1 MLYNEYLTKKRP
13 YQKYGHLL
21 LLKQKHACLFFKPGK
36 GKSFPCIDAIRDVY
50 KEKNGKCKVLIMS
63 TADSVR
69 KMWEAEIVP
78 QKVLPPDTTIVTFN
92 KAIQDSTMPMLLRT
106 KWDVIVVD
114 ECHRIKARASKI
126 SKLVYGLSKRAEYV
140 WGLSGTP
147 RGNTDV
153 DIFCQFHNMHIAGMG
168 QLSYTKFIETYC
180 EYDRKY
186 YNGQMI
192 KIPTG
197 IRQDYQ
203 QEWNNMVAEYS
214 VREDYTDEDNMPDLT
229 VNTIR
234 FDYKPTKEY
243 KDALNGVIQIPDYET
258 TMTKLVAIQKLHQIV
273 NGYEYYVDDNDKRL
287 VHQINEN
294 VKLDWLVKQ
303 NLDKALVVYRFDE
316 DYKKIT
322 ERFDKEGVTYTEDIA
337 KFKETSTQVLVLQC
351 SRCESFNL
359 QSVCKR
365 AIFYT
370 LDYSYIKYNQMMHR
384 IWRMGQTEQVQ
395 IDVLIFRNTIE
406 EKIWRTVQNKEKLAN
421 LFMAIKG
428 E

>member
-1 MLYNEYLTKKRP
+1 MTYEEYLTKKRP

-21 LLKQKHACLFFKPGK
+21 LLNQKHACLFFRPGK
-36 GKSFPCIDAIRDVY
+36 GKTFPCIDAVRDVY
-50 KEKNGKCKVLIMS
+50 REKNGQCKVLIMS
-63 TADSVR
+63 TADAVR

-78 QKVLPPDTTIVTFN
+78 QKVLPPDTTIVTFS
-92 KAIQDSTMPMLLRT
+92 KAIQDSTLPTLLKT
-106 KWDVIVVD
+106 KWDIVIID
-114 ECHRIKARASKI
+114 ESHKIKARATKI
-126 SKLVYGLSKRAEYV
+126 SKLVFNLSKRAEYV

-168 QLSYTKFIETYC
+168 QMSYTRFIETYC

-197 IRQDYQ
+197 IRKEYQ
-203 QEWNNMVAEYS
+203 QEWNNIIAEYS
-214 VREDYTDEDNMPDLT
+214 IREDYTPEDNMPDLK
-229 VNTIR
+229 VNTVR
-234 FDYKPTKEY
+234 FDYTPTKEY

-287 VHQINEN
+287 VHRINKN
-294 VKLDWLVKQ
+294 VKLDWLVTQK
-303 NLDKALVVYRFDE
+303 LDKALVVYRFEE
-316 DYKKIT
+316 DCERIA
-322 ERFDKEGVTYTEDIA
+322 ERFKQERITYTDDIT
-337 KFKETSTQVLVLQC
+337 KFKETDVQVLLLQC

-384 IWRMGQTEQVQ
+384 IWRMGQTEPVQ

-428 E
+428 D

>member
-1 MLYNEYLTKKRP
+1 MTYEEYLTKKRP

-21 LLKQKHACLFFKPGK
+21 LLNQKHACLFFRPGK
-36 GKSFPCIDAIRDVY
+36 GKTFPCIDAVRDVY
-50 KEKNGKCKVLIMS
+50 REKNGQCKVLIMS
-63 TADSVR
+63 TADAVR

-78 QKVLPPDTTIVTFN
+78 QKVLPPDTTIVTFS
-92 KAIQDSTMPMLLRT
+92 KAIQDSTLPTLLKT
-106 KWDVIVVD
+106 KWDIIIID
-114 ECHRIKARASKI
+114 ESHKIKARATKI
-126 SKLVYGLSKRAEYV
+126 SKLVFNLSKRAEYV

-197 IRQDYQ
+197 IRQEYQ
-203 QEWNNMVAEYS
+203 QEWNDMIAEYS
-214 VREDYTDEDNMPDLT
+214 IREDYTPEDNMPDLN
-229 VNTIR
+229 VNTVR
-234 FDYKPTKEY
+234 FDYTPTKEY

-258 TMTKLVAIQKLHQIV
+258 TMTKLVAIQKLHQIA
-273 NGYEYYVDDNDKRL
+273 NGFEYYVDDNDNKL
-287 VHQINEN
+287 VHRINKN

-303 NLDKALVVYRFDE
+303 NLTKALVVYRFEE
-316 DYKKIT
+316 DCERIG
-322 ERFDKEGVTYTEDIA
+322 ERFKAEGITYTDDIT
-337 KFKETSTQVLVLQC
+337 KFKETDVQVLLLQC

>member
-1 MLYNEYLTKKRP
+1 MLYNEYLSKKRP

-21 LLKQKHACLFFKPGK
+21 LLRQKHACLFFKPGK

-168 QLSYTKFIETYC
+168 QVSYTKFIETYC

-203 QEWNNMVAEYS
+203 QEWNTMVAEYS

-287 VHQINEN
+287 VHRINEN
-294 VKLDWLVKQ
+294 IKLDWLVKQ
-303 NLDKALVVYRFDE
+303 NLDKALVVYRFEE
-316 DYKKIT
+316 DSKRIA
-322 ERFDKEGVTYTEDIA
+322 ECFDKVGITYTDDIA
-337 KFKETSTQVLVLQC
+337 KFKETSTQVLILQC

>member
-13 YQKYGHLL
+13 YQECGHLL
-21 LLKQKHACLFFKPGK
+21 LLNQKHACLFFRPGK
-36 GKSFPCIDAIRDVY
+36 GKSFPCIDAIRDVD
-50 KEKNGKCKVLIMS
+50 KLKGNNAKILIMS
-63 TADSVR
+63 TADAIR

-78 QKVLPPDTTIVTFN
+78 QNVLPCNTTLVTFN
-92 KAIQDSTMPMLLRT
+92 KAIQDSTMHELLKT

-114 ECHRIKARASKI
+114 ESHRIKARASKI
-126 SKLVYGLSKRAEYV
+126 SKLVFALSKRAEYV

-197 IRQDYQ
+197 IRKEYQ
-203 QEWNNMVAEYS
+203 QEWNDMIAEYS
-214 VREDYTDEDNMPDLT
+214 IREDYTPEDNMPELN
-229 VNTIR
+229 VNTVR
-234 FDYKPTKEY
+234 FDYTPTKEY
-243 KDALNGVIQIPDYET
+243 KDALNGVIQIPEYET
-258 TMTKLVAIQKLHQIV
+258 TMTKLVAILKLHQIV
-273 NGYEYYVDDNDKRL
+273 NGYEYYIDDNDKQQ
-287 VHQINEN
+287 VHRINDN
-294 VKLDWLVKQ
+294 IKLDWITKQ
-303 NLDKALVVYRFDE
+303 TLNKTMIVYRFAE
-316 DYKKIT
+316 DCEKIQEQLNRSKISYTDNIT
-322 ERFDKEGVTYTEDIA
+322 E
-337 KFKETSTQVLVLQC
+337 FKESDTNVLLLQC

-365 AIFYT
+365 IIFYT

-384 IWRMGQTEQVQ
+384 IWRMGQTESVQ
-395 IDVLIFRNTIE
+395 IDVLIFKNTIE

-428 E
+428 D

>member
-21 LLKQKHACLFFKPGK
+21 LLRQKHACLFFKPGK

-69 KMWEAEIVP
+69 KMWETEIVP

-168 QLSYTKFIETYC
+168 QLSYTKFIESYC

-197 IRQDYQ
+197 IRQEYL

-287 VHQINEN
+287 VHRINEN
-294 VKLDWLVKQ
+294 IKLDWLVKQ
-303 NLDKALVVYRFDE
+303 NLDKALVVYRFEE
-316 DYKKIT
+316 DYKRIA
-322 ERFDKEGVTYTEDIA
+322 ECFDKVGITYTDDIA
-337 KFKETSTQVLVLQC
+337 KFKETSTQVLILQC

>member
-1 MLYNEYLTKKRP
+1 MLYNEYLSKKRP

-21 LLKQKHACLFFKPGK
+21 LLRQKHACLFFKPGK

-69 KMWEAEIVP
+69 KMWETEIVP

-197 IRQDYQ
+197 IRQEYR

-287 VHQINEN
+287 VHRINEN
-294 VKLDWLVKQ
+294 IKLDWLVKQ
-303 NLDKALVVYRFDE
+303 NLDKALVVYRFEE
-316 DYKKIT
+316 DYKRIA
-322 ERFDKEGVTYTEDIA
+322 ECFDKVGITYTDDIA
-337 KFKETSTQVLVLQC
+337 KFKETSTQVLILQC

>member
-69 KMWEAEIVP
+69 KMWETEIVP

-197 IRQDYQ
+197 IRQEYQ

-287 VHQINEN
+287 VHRINEN

-303 NLDKALVVYRFDE
+303 NLDKALVVYRFEE
-316 DYKKIT
+316 DYKRIAECFEKAGI
-322 ERFDKEGVTYTEDIA
+322 TYTDDIA
-337 KFKETSTQVLVLQC
+337 KFKETSTQVLILQC